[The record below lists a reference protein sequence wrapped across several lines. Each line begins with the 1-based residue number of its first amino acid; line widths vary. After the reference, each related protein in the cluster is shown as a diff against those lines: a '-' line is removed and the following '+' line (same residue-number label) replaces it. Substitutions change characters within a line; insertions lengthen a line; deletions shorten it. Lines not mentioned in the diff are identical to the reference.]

1 MDVTAEFSGPEV
13 IGLLGAVVVVVA
25 PFLPWVTASLDAAPV
40 GAVVI
45 STGLSGIG
53 GLTALLAV
61 LAGFVLLTPDV
72 GRERAVA
79 TGLVGVAV
87 VAVGLR
93 VILELPAIATPGSG
107 LYLAVAGGLALVVG
121 ALLDYAA
128 LTEPESGTPQ

>member
-13 IGLLGAVVVVVA
+13 IGLLGAAVVVVA
-25 PFLPWVTASLDAAPV
+25 PFLPWVTASFDASPV

-53 GLTALLAV
+53 GLTALLAGV
-61 LAGFVLLTPDV
+61 AALVILTPEV

-93 VILELPAIATPGSG
+93 VALELPAIAAPGAG

-128 LTEPESGTPQ
+128 LSEPESGTPQ